1 LASLATAST
10 ERASIETFRRD
21 VIEASMRALVLVDF
35 WAPWCGPCKTFTPTI
50 ERVVATYAPRVV
62 LVKIDID
69 KNPTIAAQL
78 RVQSVPTVFAFLGG
92 QPVDAFAGA
101 VGEHEL
107 KAFIDRLLTAAP
119 SGEGEAAEDVGALV
133 EAGLAA
139 LADGAGTDALAM
151 FRELALDYPERA
163 DVAAG
168 LARALLA
175 GGDLDGARGALDAL
189 PETTRKDAAVAQAR
203 AAIEL
208 ARVAVPVGDLD
219 RLRAEAKARPDE
231 PEAAFALADALIAAH
246 ENDEAADTLLA
257 IIERDPAW
265 NEGAARARL
274 LTLFE
279 AVGLVD
285 PWVAKQRRRLAA
297 ILFR

>member
-1 LASLATAST
+1 MASLATAST
-10 ERASIETFRRD
+10 ERASLDAFRRD
-21 VIEASMRALVLVDF
+21 VIDASMRALVLVDF

-69 KNPTIAAQL
+69 QNPMIAAQL
-78 RVQSVPTVFAFLGG
+78 RVQSVPTVFAFLAG
-92 QPVDAFAGA
+92 QPADAFAGA
-101 VGEHEL
+101 VGEREL
-107 KAFIDRLLTAAP
+107 KAFIDRLLAAAP
-119 SGEGEAAEDVGALV
+119 PADGEPAEDVAALV

-168 LARALLA
+168 FARALIADGDADAALA
-175 GGDLDGARGALDAL
+175 ALDAL
-189 PETTRKDAAVAQAR
+189 PEAARKDAIVAQAR

-219 RLRAEAKARPDE
+219 RVRAEAKTRPDD
-231 PEAAFALADALIAAH
+231 PEVAFALADALIAAH
-246 ENDEAADTLLA
+246 ANDEAADTLLA
-257 IIERDPAW
+257 MIERDAAW
-265 NEGAARARL
+265 NAGAARARL

-279 AVGLVD
+279 AVGIAD

>member
-1 LASLATAST
+1 
-10 ERASIETFRRD
+10 
-21 VIEASMRALVLVDF
+21 
-35 WAPWCGPCKTFTPTI
+35 
-50 ERVVATYAPRVV
+50 
-62 LVKIDID
+62 
-69 KNPTIAAQL
+69 
-78 RVQSVPTVFAFLGG
+78 
-92 QPVDAFAGA
+92 VDAFAGA
-101 VGEHEL
+101 VGEREL
-107 KAFIDRLLTAAP
+107 KAFIDRLLAAAP
-119 SGEGEAAEDVGALV
+119 PAEGEAAEDVAALV
-133 EAGLAA
+133 EAGRAA

-163 DVAAG
+163 DVSAG

-175 GGDLDGARGALDAL
+175 AGEADGALAALDAL
-189 PETTRKDAAVAQAR
+189 PEAAQKDAAVAQAR

-208 ARVAVPVGDLD
+208 ARVAVPAGDLD
-219 RLRAEAKARPDE
+219 RVRIEARAHPDD
-231 PEAAFALADALIAAH
+231 PEAAFALADALVAAH

-257 IIERDPAW
+257 MIERDPAW

-279 AVGLVD
+279 AVGIAD